1 MRRLGR
7 AMKGLA
13 FHLAKVLYRDRPL
26 AFSGGGCLRF
36 HPIFKSILRNHLVIM
51 EPTTL
56 YPTLLALFS
65 AFLFA
70 LGDQFQNQGLATVD
84 SRVGAVLSIGVSTT
98 FFLVLAPWLLDIER
112 LLHPAV
118 LIFVLVGLFRPGIS
132 VNLALVGMRYLGP
145 TLATTLTSTS
155 PFFAT
160 AMGVLWLGE
169 LITMEVAVGTLVIV
183 LAVML
188 MAKRGAT
195 GRATWPLWALAF
207 PVGAAI
213 IRSGGHVLSKLGMNE
228 VPDPYLA
235 SLVTFSVSALTTIII
250 HRSRREAPS
259 IVWGSAGSLWFM
271 GAGFAFA
278 VAILALNE
286 ALLRGT
292 VVQVV
297 PVVSAAPVFIMI
309 MSIAVF
315 QRERITARTVTVIF
329 MVVPA
334 IILISLS

>member
-1 MRRLGR
+1 MRRSGR
-7 AMKGLA
+7 DTKGLA
-13 FHLAKVLYRDRPL
+13 FHWAKVLYHDCPMGCS
-26 AFSGGGCLRF
+26 SGGYPRF
-36 HPIFKSILRNHLVIM
+36 YRIFKPILRNHLVIM
-51 EPTTL
+51 EPTSL
-56 YPTLLALFS
+56 YPILLALFS

-84 SRVGAVLSIGVSTT
+84 SRVGAVLSIGVSTA

-169 LITMEVAVGTLVIV
+169 LITTEVALGTLVIV

-188 MAKRGAT
+188 MAKGGAA
-195 GRATWPLWALAF
+195 GGPAWPLWALAF

-235 SLVTFSVSALTTIII
+235 SLVTFAVSALTTIII

-259 IVWGSAGSLWFM
+259 IVWGSVGSLWFM
-271 GAGFAFA
+271 GAGLAFA

-286 ALLRGT
+286 ALLHGT

-297 PVVSAAPVFIMI
+297 PVVSAAPIFTMI

-315 QRERITARTVTVIF
+315 QRERITARTVTVVF

-334 IILISLS
+334 IFLILLS